1 MGPSAAGAKCDLR
14 TLVEPVMVRGS
25 VTLLYF
31 PLTQRV
37 VSQFQ
42 EMSSEQG
49 GEGHCG
55 ALCKARHPTVL
66 ALPGHVALC
75 VICWKGSRA
84 GNNQVLS
91 AHLRPQVIF
100 VGFFSQLRLCLQIVW
115 LFDYVTSFA

>member
-55 ALCKARHPTVL
+55 ALCKSKTPNCPCATWAR
-66 ALPGHVALC
+66 GALC
-75 VICWKGSRA
+75 DLLERFQGRKQPGAFCTPASSSNLCGV
-84 GNNQVLS
+84 
-91 AHLRPQVIF
+91 
-100 VGFFSQLRLCLQIVW
+100 FFPATLVSSNSLAI
-115 LFDYVTSFA
+115 